1 MKLELKPYDFC
12 ASAPIMQEANG
23 RITDWAGEPPSLSSN
38 GDVVASGNPEAA
50 NRLET
55 YPADVDD
62 PDRLFEIGDLVIDS
76 ADGEEFRSPA
86 WQAPL
91 NGADATGGDAAA
103 GRSGI
108 RRRSSAAR
116 SRTSG
121 EGLAV
126 KNSQVADRH
135 SWSAVP
141 ENDTV
146 RKRPASSVG
155 SIRRILLKCYPFGND
170 FDEDEHH
177 FPNSQA

>member
-1 MKLELKPYDFC
+1 
-12 ASAPIMQEANG
+12 MQEANG

-55 YPADVDD
+55 YPADVDG
-62 PDRLFEIGDLVIDS
+62 PDRLFEIGDVVIDS

-108 RRRSSAAR
+108 RGRPVPGRTGLPARPGRRRSSAAR

-126 KNSQVADRH
+126 KNSQIADRH

-146 RKRPASSVG
+146 RNRPASGVG
-155 SIRRILLKCYPFGND
+155 SIRRILLKSYPFGND